1 MQCPQDNNPHDC
13 YAVAVCKAGT
23 VIGHV
28 PRCMSRLCWLFLKK
42 PNTTIKCFVI
52 ANRRNSSDLV
62 QGGLEV
68 PYGKFL
74 FTGGTPEQIVKV
86 SGLFRSIDSSVCSHI
101 AEE

>member
-1 MQCPQDNNPHDC
+1 MLLNTHDC
-13 YAVAVCKAGT
+13 YAVAVCKADT
-23 VIGHV
+23 IIGHV
-28 PRCMSRLCWLFLKK
+28 PRCLSRLFWLFLKK

-52 ANRRNSSDLV
+52 GTRRHSSDLV

-68 PYGKFL
+68 PCKFL

-86 SGLFRSIDSSVCSHI
+86 SALLRSIDSSVCSNI